1 MKAVPITQRC
11 KSPMKL
17 DEATLKAAEAGN
29 STFSSS
35 AAGQVAKAGKK
46 LGESFA
52 KSEEEQEQ

>member
-1 MKAVPITQRC
+1 
-11 KSPMKL
+11 MKL

-46 LGESFA
+46 LGRVFS
-52 KSEEEQEQ
+52 

>member
-52 KSEEEQEQ
+52 KSEE